1 MSNTITLSTDMSTL
15 YLIDDERA
23 IPFDLTGKG
32 AVIGTVGGQI
42 SVVSASTSKT
52 PFSADKS
59 NVTRKEFPIKNNQW
73 TVNFNEENV
82 AMHVVGVV
90 DIDLTIANPT
100 KETECAKVGY
110 DLTSQLVSMRKTGNV
125 LEVLSMPILVSD
137 KDSRI
142 S

>member
-32 AVIGTVGGQI
+32 AVIGTLGGQV

-52 PFSADKS
+52 PFSSDKG
-59 NVTRKEFPIKNNQW
+59 NVTRKEFPTKNNQW
-73 TVNFNEENV
+73 TVNFNEPNL
-82 AMHVVGVV
+82 AFHVIGVV
-90 DIDLTIANPT
+90 DIDGFKPGPRQAD
-100 KETECAKVGY
+100 CAKVGY
-110 DLTSQLVSMRKTGNV
+110 DLNSQIVSMRKIGDT
-125 LEVLSMPILVSD
+125 LEILSMPILTSD
-137 KDSRI
+137 GNERI